1 MRELVAPPSAASPGE
16 EGGGEHRAGT
26 WPSEDFFLLTVA
38 HETDASRFGL
48 LVEDVDATH
57 RRALDAGATEVNAPV
72 DAPWK
77 PRWSCVTD
85 PSGNNIDLYQA

>member
-1 MRELVAPPSAASPGE
+1 MPDQLQVIVASSWVNSSP
-16 EGGGEHRAGT
+16 R
-26 WPSEDFFLLTVA
+26 A
-38 HETDASRFGL
+38 HETGASRFGL

-57 RRALDAGATEVNAPV
+57 RRALDAGATEEVNAPV